1 MVHIVGSLGVLH
13 WFIRDEAV
21 SLLLKTW
28 GKERRDCSIAV
39 VFCAEAESWLEGV
52 KVYWDMS
59 SGLIAWHIC
68 MIEDLQ

>member
-1 MVHIVGSLGVLH
+1 MRLPFPGLLN
-13 WFIRDEAV
+13 WFIRDEAA

-28 GKERRDCSIAV
+28 GEGEERPAALQLPSV
-39 VFCAEAESWLEGV
+39 QKLSWLEGV
-52 KVYWDMS
+52 RMYWDMS